1 VVREALLRDDRHR
14 GKCVR
19 RQQVR
24 RGARRLRMVIAVLL
38 VTGRLPPVSIGRVP
52 RRRRRRWRGGPRFP
66 LSWLATGIA
75 GGPSP
80 GRRPAPCSRGVVG
93 PTSRAATAIPR
104 VPPQDLPPHPS
115 GATPQTPQKIPKLAR
130 AQATGL
136 APSRASGS
144 ATTRTWRSR
153 RGTAAAS
160 PAAPRSSAGSSKNS
174 GPARSATP
182 AVQQ

>member
-1 VVREALLRDDRHR
+1 VVREALRRDDRHR
-14 GKCVR
+14 GQCAR

-38 VTGRLPPVSIGRVP
+38 VTGRWPPVSIGRVP
-52 RRRRRRWRGGPRFP
+52 RRRRLRWRGGPRFP
-66 LSWLATGIA
+66 LSWRATGIA

-80 GRRPAPCSRGVVG
+80 GRRPAQRSHGVVG

-115 GATPQTPQKIPKLAR
+115 GATPQKIPKRAR
-130 AQATGL
+130 APATGL

-160 PAAPRSSAGSSKNS
+160 PASPRSSAGSSKKS